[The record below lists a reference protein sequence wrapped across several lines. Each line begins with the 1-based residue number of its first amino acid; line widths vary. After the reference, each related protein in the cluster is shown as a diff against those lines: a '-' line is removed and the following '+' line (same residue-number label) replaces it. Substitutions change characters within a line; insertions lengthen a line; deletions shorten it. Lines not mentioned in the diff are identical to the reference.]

1 MVENLSNFVFKQKGE
16 DKKVK
21 IEKIECGNNHCLALL
36 NIGYIME
43 WGDNEYGQMGNK
55 KRSSCLSPIVMKD
68 FVGKKVVGV
77 FAGEN
82 TSGVIVEE
90 EEESS

>member
-1 MVENLSNFVFKQKGE
+1 
-16 DKKVK
+16 
-21 IEKIECGNNHCLALL
+21 
-36 NIGYIME
+36 ME